1 MVRGMNRRRPQP
13 TRRVTVRRGASAG
26 GAEKALPPSRLRR
39 RFLASIA
46 DASAWIGVLS
56 TLHDVYFFMKDREG
70 RFMGANALQ
79 LSKLGLGRE
88 ADLIGK
94 TDRDFFPES
103 LVTPYLVDDRR
114 VMDTGVPI
122 RNRVEPVANPDGTV
136 SWHLTS
142 KFPLRDAGGRCV
154 GIAGVMRNFDGASRT
169 WLPHSRLV
177 KVLEHIA
184 AHFQERLTMGDLA
197 AMEGLSLS
205 QFERRFREAFGQ
217 TPSRFL
223 ARFRLTR
230 AGQLLVETDRTL
242 SDIALSCGFYDHSHF
257 TRAFREMFG
266 LAPGAYRKRARA

>member
-1 MVRGMNRRRPQP
+1 MQ
-13 TRRVTVRRGASAG
+13 
-26 GAEKALPPSRLRR
+26 R
-39 RFLASIA
+39 RFLACVA
-46 DASAWIGVLS
+46 DVSAWIGVLS

-70 RFMGANALQ
+70 RFMGGNAMQ

-103 LVTPYLVDDRR
+103 LVRPYLVDDRR
-114 VMDTGVPI
+114 VMATGVPI

-142 KFPLRDAGGRCV
+142 KFPLRDASGRCM
-154 GIAGVMRNFDGASRT
+154 GIAGVMRNFDGASRK
-169 WLPHSRLV
+169 WLPHGRLDR
-177 KVLEHIA
+177 VLEHIA
-184 AHFQERLTMGDLA
+184 AHFHERLTMGKLA
-197 AMEGLSLS
+197 GLSGLSLS

-217 TPSRFL
+217 TPSRFIT
-223 ARFRLTR
+223 RFRLTR

-257 TRAFREMFG
+257 TRVFRDMFG
-266 LAPGAYRKRARA
+266 LAPGAYRKSARA